1 MIKRFLS
8 VIMTFII
15 SMAVFTSVVSAD
27 LTKNITEQIAPQMS
41 YTMSCQ
47 CYLDI
52 SGTTIS
58 CTSLATGYPNIT
70 TKINIVQ
77 TLQKKNSSGGWD
89 KVASWA
95 SSDLDWRGSCENTR
109 YNCSKGTYRLY
120 SVFTVF
126 SGSDSERIPCYSTE
140 EKL

>member
-15 SMAVFTSVVSAD
+15 SMAVFTSVVNAD
-27 LTKNITEQIAPQMS
+27 LTTDITNQLVPQLS
-41 YTMSCQ
+41 YTMNCH

-58 CTSLATGYPNIT
+58 CTSRATGYPDIT

-95 SSDLDWRGSCENTR
+95 SSDLSWKGSCNNTR

-126 SGSDSERIPCYSTE
+126 SGSDSERIPCYSYE

>member
-1 MIKRFLS
+1 MIKRFIS
-8 VIMTFII
+8 VIMTFVI
-15 SMAVFTSVVSAD
+15 SMAVFGSTVSAD
-27 LTKNITEQIAPQMS
+27 LTKNITDQVVPQLS
-41 YTMSCQ
+41 YTMNCS

-52 SGTTIS
+52 SGTSIS
-58 CTSLATGYPNIT
+58 CTSRATGYPDIT

-95 SSDLDWRGSCENTR
+95 SSDLSWKGSCKNTR
-109 YNCSKGTYRLY
+109 NNCSKGTYRVY

-126 SGSDSERIPCYSTE
+126 SGSDSEKIPCYSYE
-140 EKL
+140 ETL